1 MNCVYLPKKIFFFFL
16 PFLPSFLATND
27 DEFDCFAF
35 HSIFSPFH
43 AIQHSEWFNFL
54 SPYGIL
60 HSIRPMMGTSSDIRF
75 AIYSSPMS
83 SPLKRTKKKK
93 LFSCCFHYTNR
104 NFYRIIFF
112 FFFAT
117 FYLQLAD
124 LETMCNRQCNI
135 CKWSTRK
142 WINAAAIIMAW
153 CSYVDCWSVFC
164 LYLNCV
170 YFSFSRANSR

>member
-112 FFFAT
+112 FFLRRFISSWQIWRLCAIGNVT
-117 FYLQLAD
+117 FVND
-124 LETMCNRQCNI
+124 LLENELMRRL
-135 CKWSTRK
+135 S
-142 WINAAAIIMAW
+142 
-153 CSYVDCWSVFC
+153 
-164 LYLNCV
+164 
-170 YFSFSRANSR
+170 